1 MSKTKINSCDILIV
15 LNSLVA
21 EGCPQLALN
30 LADYWSSKKKKIE
43 IICFDKYPLE
53 ILKEFEEINI
63 DVHFYK
69 DFKNKFLR
77 YFLLI
82 YYTYKICLQLKP
94 KAVLCFPFGWHAFI
108 AIGAKFSG
116 VKNICTHIGN
126 YPPIY
131 DKSILKFRLLVHLG
145 RLFTKKCIC
154 CSDYIMEAS
163 KNYFY
168 LPKKDL
174 CRVYNCC
181 DLNRFKNSKQT
192 IEIKPDKTLRLG
204 MVARLEQ
211 HKDHATLIKSVVE
224 MNKNGLKVILSIIG
238 DGSKRKELEKISK
251 DLGLE
256 TMVNFLGARRDIH
269 KIISKLDIF
278 VFSAKED
285 EGFGIALAEAM
296 VAGIPILASNVGSCL
311 EILGNGKYGNFF
323 KKGDPKDLAFKVLQ
337 MTQNTKSI
345 YEKSLKAKEYAI
357 NNFSIEN
364 MADTYFDYLM
374 I

>member
-1 MSKTKINSCDILIV
+1 MDKKKIKNCDILII

-30 LADYWSSKKKKIE
+30 LAENWSSKGKKIE

-53 ILKEFEEINI
+53 ILQEFREISV

-69 DFKNKFLR
+69 DFKKKFFR

-82 YYTYKICLQLKP
+82 YYTYEICLKLKP

-116 VKNICTHIGN
+116 VRNICTHIGN
-126 YPPIY
+126 YPPIHE
-131 DKSILKFRLLVHLG
+131 KSIHKFRLLVLLG

-163 KNYFY
+163 KNYFHIPNNA
-168 LPKKDL
+168 LS
-174 CRVYNCC
+174 RVYNCC
-181 DLNRFKNSKQT
+181 DLNRFSNLKNK
-192 IEIKPDKTLRLG
+192 IEIKPHKTIKLG
-204 MVARLEQ
+204 MVARLEK
-211 HKDHATLIKSVVE
+211 HKDHVTLIKSISE
-224 MNKNGLKVILSIIG
+224 MKKYGLNINLSIIG
-238 DGSKRKELEKISK
+238 DGSKRKELEKLSK
-251 DLGLE
+251 DLGIEL
-256 TMVNFLGARRDIH
+256 MIKFLGARRDIP
-269 KIISKLDIF
+269 KIISQLDIF

-323 KKGDPKDLAFKVLQ
+323 KKGDPKDLALKVLE
-337 MTQNTKSI
+337 MTNYPKTI
-345 YEKSLKAKEYAI
+345 YKKSLKAKKYAI
-357 NNFSIEN
+357 KNFSVEKMSN
-364 MADTYFDYLM
+364 AYFDYLM
-374 I
+374 L